1 MNIIIV
7 GCGRVGQSLAEKL
20 NHDGNDV
27 TVVDLS
33 ADKVQLL
40 AERYDVMGVVGNGAS
55 QSVLQEAGIEEADLL
70 ISVTNSDELNL
81 LCCLLAKKQG
91 NCQTI
96 ARVKNPDYSQ
106 EAAYFKDGLGLA
118 MIINPEYAAAEDIAR
133 VLRFPSAIQIEPFA
147 KGNVE
152 IIKFK
157 LPADSPLVGVSVK
170 DFMMKSHTDVIVC
183 TIERGEEAYIANG
196 NFVFAEKDVV
206 SIIASPK
213 SANEFFIKINYK
225 GHTVK
230 NALIAGGGV
239 VTHYLCEI
247 LERSSISLKVIE
259 RTLSTCEELAAKW
272 PKMTVIHGNA
282 SNRELLMEE
291 GLAQADAFVAL
302 CGLDAENI
310 MLSLYAKD
318 AGCKKQITA
327 LNYIEYDGVF
337 NRLDLDTT
345 ISFKDITSD
354 IILRY
359 VRATKNAKG
368 SNVETLYNLIQ
379 DKVEAAEFIIKENS
393 PIAGI
398 ALKDLKL
405 KNDVLIASISRG
417 NEVIMPRGSD
427 VIQTGD
433 AVVIVSKHLAL
444 HDVADVLR

>member
-1 MNIIIV
+1 
-7 GCGRVGQSLAEKL
+7 
-20 NHDGNDV
+20 
-27 TVVDLS
+27 
-33 ADKVQLL
+33 
-40 AERYDVMGVVGNGAS
+40 
-55 QSVLQEAGIEEADLL
+55 
-70 ISVTNSDELNL
+70 
-81 LCCLLAKKQG
+81 
-91 NCQTI
+91 
-96 ARVKNPDYSQ
+96 
-106 EAAYFKDGLGLA
+106 
-118 MIINPEYAAAEDIAR
+118 
-133 VLRFPSAIQIEPFA
+133 
-147 KGNVE
+147 
-152 IIKFK
+152 
-157 LPADSPLVGVSVK
+157 
-170 DFMMKSHTDVIVC
+170 
-183 TIERGEEAYIANG
+183 
-196 NFVFAEKDVV
+196 
-206 SIIASPK
+206 
-213 SANEFFIKINYK
+213 
-225 GHTVK
+225 
-230 NALIAGGGV
+230 
-239 VTHYLCEI
+239 
-247 LERSSISLKVIE
+247 
-259 RTLSTCEELAAKW
+259 
-272 PKMTVIHGNA
+272 MTVIHGNA